1 MSNPDGKDFNEITAY
16 LKLSISI
23 AATGDENVQ
32 LTDDAGGVDKSGE
45 DNIMMSASIKKQYK

>member
-23 AATGDENVQ
+23 AATGDENV
-32 LTDDAGGVDKSGE
+32 
-45 DNIMMSASIKKQYK
+45 